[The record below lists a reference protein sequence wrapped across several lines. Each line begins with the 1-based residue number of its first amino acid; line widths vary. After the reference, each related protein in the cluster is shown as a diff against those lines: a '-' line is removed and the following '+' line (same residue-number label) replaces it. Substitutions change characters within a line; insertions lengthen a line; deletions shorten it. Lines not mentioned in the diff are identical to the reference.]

1 LCVKVFVCTIFYTQ
15 QAFTHSKRLHTEH
28 LHTVLLHMASVY
40 THSTQRSCYAKKLL
54 HRYCFC
60 TDALTH
66 TQSFYTQRTYAHKTS
81 STHKRTFRRG
91 NFYTQKLFAHT
102 SFRRQ
107 SGTRKPHI
115 SSIFRCFRINAHFV
129 QGMVPPGEAKSRFCF
144 AFRIG
149 RRFAREGLFRRISTI
164 KPKIHV
170 NFG

>member
-1 LCVKVFVCTIFYTQ
+1 MQPQKLLNTDAFPQKKTFHTQ
-15 QAFTHSKRLHTEH
+15 THTQHTE
-28 LHTVLLHMASVY
+28 
-40 THSTQRSCYAKKLL
+40 KLL
-54 HRYCFC
+54 RQKTFAQILFLHRCSH
-60 TDALTH
+60 TH

>member
-1 LCVKVFVCTIFYTQ
+1 MQPQKLLNTDAFPHITFHTQ
-15 QAFTHSKRLHTEH
+15 TH
-28 LHTVLLHMASVY
+28 

-115 SSIFRCFRINAHFV
+115 SSIFRCFRINVHFV